1 MKELQDTLVQVDT
14 YLVLQN
20 TCRYVVV
27 VIVGVVRLT
36 AAAVANVKVNVVR
49 TSVLQGYSSWVTA
62 ANSAS
67 SSRMTKGIF
76 LRVI

>member
-14 YLVLQN
+14 CLVLQN

-36 AAAVANVKVNVVR
+36 AAAVANIKVIVVW
-49 TSVLQGYSSWVTA
+49 TSVMQGCSSQVKA
-62 ANSAS
+62 ENAS
-67 SSRMTKGIF
+67 IIQHPH
-76 LRVI
+76 LA

>member
-67 SSRMTKGIF
+67 SSRMIKGIF

>member
-1 MKELQDTLVQVDT
+1 MKKLQDTLVQVDT
-14 YLVLQN
+14 CLVLQN

-49 TSVLQGYSSWVTA
+49 TSVLQG
-62 ANSAS
+62 
-67 SSRMTKGIF
+67 
-76 LRVI
+76 

>member
-1 MKELQDTLVQVDT
+1 MKELQDTLVQIDT
-14 YLVLQN
+14 CLVLQN

-27 VIVGVVRLT
+27 VIVGVVQST
-36 AAAVANVKVNVVR
+36 AAAVANVKVIVVR

-67 SSRMTKGIF
+67 SSGMIKGLF